1 MRGLNT
7 SSSEATFEAG
17 LAFGKTLHPNA
28 VVAFFGDLGAGKTTF
43 IKGVV
48 SAFSTETV
56 TSPTFTYLHIYSGG
70 LPIYHFDLYRIKGAS
85 DFKDLGF
92 AEYFTADGICLI
104 EWSEKI
110 DSILPKQTLRIRLE
124 HRGGDCR
131 AISIDA

>member
-17 LAFGKTLHPNA
+17 QAFGKTLSPNT
-28 VVAFFGDLGAGKTTF
+28 VVAFYGDLGAGKTTF

-56 TSPTFTYLHIYSGG
+56 TSPTFTYLHIYSGSA
-70 LPIYHFDLYRIKGAS
+70 PIYHFDLYRLRS
-85 DFKDLGF
+85 DKDFTDLGF
-92 AEYFTADGICLI
+92 GEYFSADGICLI

-110 DSILPKQTLRIRLE
+110 DSILPKQTLRVRLK
-124 HRGGDCR
+124 HQGGDCR
-131 AISIDA
+131 TISIDP